1 VCARVGRSRHH
12 RVIYAWKENNKKGK
26 TKKAPDFSE
35 AFCLC
40 SGNRT
45 RTCVRRGGYE
55 PAELNFKN

>member
-1 VCARVGRSRHH
+1 VS
-12 RVIYAWKENNKKGK
+12 K

-35 AFCLC
+35 AFCFS

-55 PAELNFKN
+55 PEEL